1 MPTVF
6 PQIRIGN
13 PIRHDRLSV
22 FPLFADTLPAVEY
35 VLGAEGLAD
44 GTVVVE
50 EVSESGTVAKLSV
63 TNKTDFLA
71 LFLEGEQL
79 IGAKQ
84 NRILNTSLL
93 VAANSKAT
101 IPVSCVEQGR
111 WRFNSTN
118 FELSG
123 TYSPTK
129 LRHALKAS
137 VSDSINMGGG
147 HESDQQLLWEEVAES
162 QQEHGIFSET
172 LAMEDTFDSN
182 REKLAELEKQFG
194 YVEGACGVAVALG
207 KQVVALD
214 LFDKSA
220 TCQKVW
226 NRLLS
231 GCFLDSL
238 VSKGTEELAETR
250 DVETLLTELGAT
262 AWQSAAPAG
271 EGEEFR
277 AATESGTQ
285 ASALCY
291 TGRFVHGSAVAAV

>member
-1 MPTVF
+1 MLSAF

-13 PIRHDRLSV
+13 PIRHDRLSI

-35 VLGAEGLAD
+35 VLGAEALAD

-50 EVSESGTVAKLSV
+50 EVGEAGTVDKLSV
-63 TNKTDFLA
+63 TNTNPFPV

-79 IGAKQ
+79 VGALQ
-84 NRILNTSLL
+84 NRMLNTSLL
-93 VAANSKAT
+93 FAANSKGT

-111 WRFNSTN
+111 WLFTSTDFESSNSFST
-118 FELSG
+118 
-123 TYSPTK
+123 TK
-129 LRHALKAS
+129 LRRVLKAS
-137 VSDSINMGGG
+137 VSDSINKGGG

-162 QQEHGIFSET
+162 QQEHGVFSET
-172 LAMEDTFDSN
+172 MSMEDTFDSR
-182 REKLAELEKQFG
+182 REKLAELQSQFG

-214 LFDKSA
+214 LFDKPA
-220 TCQKVW
+220 TCEKVW
-226 NRLLS
+226 DRLLS
-231 GCFLDSL
+231 GALLDSL
-238 VSKGTEELAETR
+238 VSKGTDELAETR

-277 AATESGTQ
+277 AATEGGTQ